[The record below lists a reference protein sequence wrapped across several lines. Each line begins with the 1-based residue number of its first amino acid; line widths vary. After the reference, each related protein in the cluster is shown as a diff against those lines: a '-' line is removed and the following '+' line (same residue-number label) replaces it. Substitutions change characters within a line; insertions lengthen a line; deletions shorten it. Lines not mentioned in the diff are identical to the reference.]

1 MKRIIVAPDSFKESL
16 NAFEVAEAIAG
27 GFKKVFPDLE
37 TIGVPMSDGG
47 EGFAETL
54 VLAKGGRLVPCTVTG
69 PLGEPVEAFVG
80 LLGDGSTGVVEM
92 AAASGLPLVPAA
104 KRNPFLTTT
113 YGTGELIKNALS
125 MGCRQIIIGAGGSAT
140 NDGGAGMVQAL
151 GARLLTDRGDDLKPG
166 ADGLRELADIDITGL
181 DRRLQDVEIVLAA
194 DVHNPLCGERG
205 AAYTYGLQKG
215 AAVEELPALDA
226 ALRHFAEV
234 VREKMHVDM
243 MDLPGAGAA
252 GGLGGGL
259 VAFLGAKIR
268 AGIEVVLETVD
279 FAGLLQGEVDLVVT
293 GEGELNG
300 QTAFGKVPAGVAR
313 LAKQFQ
319 VPVLALVGS
328 IGPDARSVLCCG
340 VDAYFSIVPRP
351 LTMESSIAR
360 ASEFLTDLAEQCA
373 RMIQAL
379 GKNKG
384 GGGIW
389 KGGI

>member
-1 MKRIIVAPDSFKESL
+1 MRRTHPRETMTPRARFLAALNRQKVDRPSVGNPTSVATVAVSYTHLDVYKRQ
-16 NAFEVAEAIAG
+16 
-27 GFKKVFPDLE
+27 
-37 TIGVPMSDGG
+37 IGVPMSDGG

-194 DVHNPLCGERG
+194 DVHNPLCGEQG
-205 AAYTYGLQKG
+205 AAYTSVSYTH
-215 AAVEELPALDA
+215 LDVYKRQVQCNP
-226 ALRHFAEV
+226 LHI
-234 VREKMHVDM
+234 
-243 MDLPGAGAA
+243 GAG
-252 GGLGGGL
+252 
-259 VAFLGAKIR
+259 FLIFMGKTPVI
-268 AGIEVVLETVD
+268 
-279 FAGLLQGEVDLVVT
+279 QG
-293 GEGELNG
+293 
-300 QTAFGKVPAGVAR
+300 
-313 LAKQFQ
+313 
-319 VPVLALVGS
+319 
-328 IGPDARSVLCCG
+328 
-340 VDAYFSIVPRP
+340 
-351 LTMESSIAR
+351 SSNFP
-360 ASEFLTDLAEQCA
+360 SF
-373 RMIQAL
+373 
-379 GKNKG
+379 
-384 GGGIW
+384 
-389 KGGI
+389 